1 MKNIFKNIDT
11 KSLILIIGLALFDIF
26 GQFCF
31 KQKQKIKNED
41 NKSLFVTLGFIS
53 YLLYAYCVYQ
63 LVTTKKLSTTGVL
76 HTLSHFIVL
85 GVLFALGKFYFNEK
99 YNSNEILG
107 LFLGIISIYIL
118 LNESHDHGH
127 DHGENG
133 NHLH

>member
-1 MKNIFKNIDT
+1 MNNIFKNINKKT
-11 KSLILIIGLALFDIF
+11 IFLIVGLAIFDIF

-31 KQKQKIKNED
+31 KKNQKVSN
-41 NKSLFVTLGFIS
+41 NKEMYLFLGFFS
-53 YLLYAYCVYQ
+53 YFLYGFCIYN
-63 LVTTKKLSTTGVL
+63 LVKTNKLATSGVL

-118 LNESHDHGH
+118 LNEPHSHGH
-127 DHGENG
+127 SHGESG
-133 NHLH
+133 DHVH